1 MIEASA
7 VVVSLEGER
16 VRVKLGDRPGGCGRC
31 DELGGCRSARLAYAF
46 GTPKEEFVLPNPV
59 GARVGD
65 RVVIQLREGSALRGA
80 LLSYGL
86 GACLLLAGAAAGHA
100 LAAAGRE
107 DGIALIGAV
116 LGLATTLVI
125 NRLLHRSRNWR
136 ASFAMQMLRLDTA
149 CSAGPSGGVS

>member
-16 VRVKLGDRPGGCGRC
+16 VRVKLGDRPGGCDRC
-31 DELGGCRSARLAYAF
+31 DEPGGCRSARLAYAF
-46 GTPKEEFVLPNPV
+46 GAPKEEFVLPNPV

-107 DGIALIGAV
+107 DGMALIGAV

-149 CSAGPSGGVS
+149 CSAGPSGGAS